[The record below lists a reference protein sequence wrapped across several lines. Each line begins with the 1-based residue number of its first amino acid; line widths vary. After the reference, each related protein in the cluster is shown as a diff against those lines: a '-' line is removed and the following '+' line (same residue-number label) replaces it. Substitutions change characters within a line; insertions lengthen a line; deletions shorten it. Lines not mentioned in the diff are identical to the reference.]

1 MEREYFNW
9 QLQSKTFIIGSK
21 TENLSSATF
30 VLTLDDSI
38 VRAEILQAL
47 LYLES
52 NYSFRSAGRDSE

>member
-1 MEREYFNW
+1 MEREYFKW

-21 TENLSSATF
+21 TENLSPATF
-30 VLTLDDSI
+30 VLIQDDSI

-47 LYLES
+47 HYLES

>member
-1 MEREYFNW
+1 MEREYFKW

-30 VLTLDDSI
+30 VLIQDDSI

-47 LYLES
+47 HYLGS
-52 NYSFRSAGRDSE
+52 NYSFWSAGRDSE

>member
-47 LYLES
+47 HYLES
-52 NYSFRSAGRDSE
+52 NYSF